1 MVEANVIIRLV
12 NFVSAMLAFGTA
24 AFRLYVPGI
33 APGLDRRLAQVIRIA
48 AVVAFAA
55 SLGLVSTT
63 AADMAGSAAE
73 GIDPSTLRIVM
84 LATQFGATWRWHLGF
99 VAALVVAAI
108 WRRGPISGGI
118 VLVLAALGLASLAFI
133 GHAADTPGL
142 PGLGRELNQSLHLL
156 AGGAWLGGLLPL
168 YLLLRETEPGDPVIK
183 DGVAHFSQI
192 GYVAVALIAVTGT
205 INSWILVGSVG
216 ALFGTPYGRLLSVKI
231 ALYLVMVGLAL
242 GNRLLLAPRI
252 GRDAAATAAL
262 ARSVVAEQ
270 ALGFAILAVVSVLG
284 TWPPAAMN
292 HAM

>member
-1 MVEANVIIRLV
+1 MAEANVIIRLV
-12 NFVSAMLAFGTA
+12 DFVSAMLAFGTA

-33 APGLDRRLAQVIRIA
+33 APGLDRRLAWVIRVA

-84 LATQFGATWRWHLGF
+84 MATQFGKTWWWHLGF

-108 WRRGPISGGI
+108 WRRGPISSGI
-118 VLVLAALGLASLAFI
+118 VLGFAALGLASLAFI
-133 GHAADTPGL
+133 GHAADMQGL
-142 PGLGRELNQSLHLL
+142 PGLARELNQSLHLL

-183 DGVAHFSQI
+183 DGVTHFSQM

-205 INSWILVGSVG
+205 INSWMLVGSVG
-216 ALFGTPYGRLLSVKI
+216 ALFGTPYGRLLSAKI
-231 ALYLVMVGLAL
+231 ALYLVIVGLAL

-252 GRDAAATAAL
+252 GRDAAATTAL

-284 TWPPAAMN
+284 TWPPATMN